1 MDKRT
6 QQNKDFFNSLAKDW
20 DAKQKL
26 SEYGVFN
33 LVKLANINH
42 GDKVLDVAC
51 GTGVL
56 QIVELQAPGSKR
68 MNARD
73 YLRGK
78 PMQTG
83 TVLGGSHAE

>member
-1 MDKRT
+1 MDGGVLKVWVSRVSDMQAEAAPGT
-6 QQNKDFFNSLAKDW
+6 VVKA
-20 DAKQKL
+20 DAKEGL
-26 SEYGVFN
+26 F
-33 LVKLANINH
+33 
-42 GDKVLDVAC
+42 VAC

-78 PMQTG
+78 PMQLG
-83 TVLGGSHAE
+83 AVLGGSHAE

>member
-1 MDKRT
+1 MRKEDIIA
-6 QQNKDFFNSLAKDW
+6 FFDRCAPTWDGELVRNEPVIAKILDNGGIRPGI
-20 DAKQKL
+20 D
-26 SEYGVFN
+26 
-33 LVKLANINH
+33 
-42 GDKVLDVAC
+42 VLDVAC